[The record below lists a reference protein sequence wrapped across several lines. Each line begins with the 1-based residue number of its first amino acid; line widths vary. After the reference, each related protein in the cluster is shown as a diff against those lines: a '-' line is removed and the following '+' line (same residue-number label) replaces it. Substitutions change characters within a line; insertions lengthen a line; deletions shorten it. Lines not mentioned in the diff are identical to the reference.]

1 MDYRPFLMKCEGP
14 GGVLWL
20 VSVWADGVEVHSK
33 GLAPARTQGASK
45 NGFANVFI
53 FIPSYPADLWF
64 SYLTGHIG
72 LIKIRFKNYKALEFW
87 KGVGLGY
94 CDCEMIAS
102 PTSCIS
108 LLSKMDLG
116 RKINKAAT
124 TFKITQSEL
133 KKHGLPEGTSPKTLC
148 AMYCSRESKQDR
160 KKKISSLSVTYNF
173 VVSNMYK
180 YLWQMLLFS

>member
-1 MDYRPFLMKCEGP
+1 MDYRPFVTKCGGP

-20 VSVWADGVEVHSK
+20 VSVWVDGVEAHSK

-116 RKINKAAT
+116 RKSIK
-124 TFKITQSEL
+124 QQQL
-133 KKHGLPEGTSPKTLC
+133 
-148 AMYCSRESKQDR
+148 SKLL
-160 KKKISSLSVTYNF
+160 SLSWKSMDSQKGQAPKHYVRCIVLGNQ
-173 VVSNMYK
+173 NK
-180 YLWQMLLFS
+180 PEKKEDQ